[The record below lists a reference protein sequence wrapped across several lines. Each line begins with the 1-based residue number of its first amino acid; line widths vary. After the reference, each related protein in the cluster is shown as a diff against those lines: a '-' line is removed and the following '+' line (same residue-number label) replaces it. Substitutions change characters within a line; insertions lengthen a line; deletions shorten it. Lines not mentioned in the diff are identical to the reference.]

1 VVIFP
6 MFSRVPQCSWTC
18 VIPLFLCQ
26 LDRYFDVALLFFPVL
41 GIGSVLVHLCTM
53 VWNNDYA
60 LMILSLSS
68 LIKFVFNCLG
78 LYGFG

>member
-1 VVIFP
+1 
-6 MFSRVPQCSWTC
+6 
-18 VIPLFLCQ
+18 
-26 LDRYFDVALLFFPVL
+26 
-41 GIGSVLVHLCTM
+41 M